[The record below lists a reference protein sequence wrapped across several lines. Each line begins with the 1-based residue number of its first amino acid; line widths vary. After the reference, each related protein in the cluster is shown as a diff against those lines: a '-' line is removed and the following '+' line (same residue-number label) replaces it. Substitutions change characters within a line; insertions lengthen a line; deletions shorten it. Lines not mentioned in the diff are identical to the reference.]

1 MRGLYAIYR
10 KEIGHYFVSPI
21 AYAVVGLFL
30 LISGFFFNLYIQSA
44 LQESMQEMQGMMPPA
59 FDAASQVLRVFL
71 GLVALLLLFLM
82 PMLTMGIFADERKRG
97 TMELLM
103 TSPIRETDIVLGK
116 FFAALT
122 LFAAMLLPTAIFVLF
137 MYLHTSPMPPLRMIL
152 AGYLGII
159 LFGGSLLALGAFL
172 SSLTENQII
181 AGVLTFGAFLLLWGL
196 DFGSRDAGSTAGQV
210 LHYLSVINH
219 FEDFTRGVIDTSG
232 LIYYL
237 SFITLFIFLTVRSV
251 DSMRWRRA

>member
-10 KEIGHYFVSPI
+10 KEIGHFFVSPI

-30 LISGFFFNLYIQSA
+30 FISGFFFNLYIQSA
-44 LQESMQEMQGMMPPA
+44 LQESMQEMQGMGAPA
-59 FDAASQVLRVFL
+59 FDAAGQVLRVFL

-103 TSPIRETDIVLGK
+103 TSPIREIDIVLGK
-116 FFAALT
+116 FLASLT

-137 MYLHTSPMPPLRMIL
+137 MYLHTSPVPPLRIIL
-152 AGYLGII
+152 AGYLGIL

-181 AGVLTFGAFLLLWGL
+181 AGVLTFGCFLLLWAL
-196 DFGSRDAGSTAGQV
+196 DFGSRDAGSTPGQV

-219 FEDFTRGVIDTSG
+219 FEDFTRGIIDTSS